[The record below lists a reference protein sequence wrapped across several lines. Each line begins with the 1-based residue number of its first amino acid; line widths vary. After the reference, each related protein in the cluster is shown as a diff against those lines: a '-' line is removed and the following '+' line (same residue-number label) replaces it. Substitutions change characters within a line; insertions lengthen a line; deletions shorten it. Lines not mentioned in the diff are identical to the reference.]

1 MQRVLVLVDRFAIL
15 GSLLKAGKGKKKAV
29 VCFAA
34 DCDLYSVVAR

>member
-15 GSLLKAGKGKKKAV
+15 GSLLKAGKGKKAV

-34 DCDLYSVVAR
+34 DCDLYSVVAS